1 MPEYDVLRDKVQYMS
16 DSDEIKSSINKI
28 HMINEVLDGKEL
40 LELSHFEEDEEKKY
54 IDAFVGE
61 DFYVAVDK
69 DGNIEDYIM
78 PNTKDMERA
87 NKEVRESLNKLKNA
101 INRTVLENRTMTTME
116 PVYEEEEVIHH
127 SRGHA
132 MFVMIMIISFILSLT
147 TIIIG
152 VSKYIGK

>member
-1 MPEYDVLRDKVQYMS
+1 
-16 DSDEIKSSINKI
+16 
-28 HMINEVLDGKEL
+28 
-40 LELSHFEEDEEKKY
+40 
-54 IDAFVGE
+54 
-61 DFYVAVDK
+61 
-69 DGNIEDYIM
+69 M
-78 PNTKDMERA
+78 PNSKDMERA
-87 NKEVRESLNKLKNA
+87 NKEARESLSKLKNA
-101 INRTVLENRTMTTME
+101 ISRIAIEDRTMTTME

>member
-1 MPEYDVLRDKVQYMS
+1 
-16 DSDEIKSSINKI
+16 
-28 HMINEVLDGKEL
+28 MINEVLDGKEL
-40 LELSHFEEDEEKKY
+40 LELSHFEEDEGKKY

-101 INRTVLENRTMTTME
+101 VNRTVLENRTTTTME
-116 PVYEEEEVIHH
+116 PVYEGEEVIHH

>member
-1 MPEYDVLRDKVQYMS
+1 
-16 DSDEIKSSINKI
+16 
-28 HMINEVLDGKEL
+28 
-40 LELSHFEEDEEKKY
+40 
-54 IDAFVGE
+54 
-61 DFYVAVDK
+61 
-69 DGNIEDYIM
+69 M

-87 NKEVRESLNKLKNA
+87 NKEVRESLNRLKDA
-101 INRTVLENRTMTTME
+101 INRTILENRTMTTME

>member
-1 MPEYDVLRDKVQYMS
+1 
-16 DSDEIKSSINKI
+16 
-28 HMINEVLDGKEL
+28 MINEVLDGKEL

-87 NKEVRESLNKLKNA
+87 NKEVRESSNKLKNA